1 MGTTLRGP
9 AVTPGDRVRLVSPSS
24 RPTESWLAESTEVL
38 ERWGLVVELGAH
50 ALDEWGYMA
59 GRDEDRLADLN
70 DAFGDPGV
78 RAIIATRGG
87 AGAYRIAD
95 RIDFD
100 AVRADPKPVV
110 GFSDIT
116 NIHLALWANTGLAT
130 VHGSLAGPTARSGA
144 RRLLT
149 RPEPSTIPRNPNAVS
164 AGIEVPGRATGPL
177 IGGNLRELVGWIGAG
192 LPDLAGAIVLL
203 EDLRHAGI
211 GQIDRHLTHLIR
223 SGALDGV
230 AAIALGSF
238 EGFDGYT
245 DRGWSVTDVLRDR
258 LGDLGVPVLG
268 GLDLG
273 HHLVGPDGDPDQS
286 AATLGASADLDTDRG
301 TLTVGPAA

>member
-1 MGTTLRGP
+1 MRSATLGC
-9 AVTPGDRVRLVSPSS
+9 
-24 RPTESWLAESTEVL
+24 
-38 ERWGLVVELGAH
+38 
-50 ALDEWGYMA
+50 
-59 GRDEDRLADLN
+59 
-70 DAFGDPGV
+70 
-78 RAIIATRGG
+78 AIIATRGG

-130 VHGSLAGPTARSGA
+130 VHGGLAGPTARSGV

-149 RPEPSTIPRNPNAVS
+149 CPEPSTLPRNPNAVS
-164 AGIEVPGRATGPL
+164 AGVEVPGRATGPL

-192 LPDLAGAIVLL
+192 LPDLDGAIVLL
-203 EDLRHAGI
+203 EDLRHVGI
-211 GQIDRHLTHLIR
+211 GQIDRHLTHLIE

-230 AAIALGSF
+230 AGIALGSF
-238 EGFDGYT
+238 EGFHGYT

-258 LGDLGVPVLG
+258 LGALGVPVLG

-273 HHLVGPDGDPDQS
+273 HHVVGPDGNPDQS
-286 AATLGASADLDTDRG
+286 AATLGASADLDTHRG
-301 TLTVGPAA
+301 TLTVGPCVR

>member
-1 MGTTLRGP
+1 MWPRLPSHAPWVAEGVTLRGM

-24 RPTESWLAESTEVL
+24 RPTEAWLAESVGVL
-38 ERWGLVVELGAH
+38 ESWGLAVEVGAH

-78 RAIIATRGG
+78 RASIATRGG

-130 VHGSLAGPTARSGA
+130 VHGSLAGPNARPGV
-144 RRLLT
+144 RRLLAH
-149 RPEPSTIPRNPNAVS
+149 PEPSAIATGLTRHARGRLTGGPIRRDPCRPFRPAHGFDPAGHERPRRPLPGHRRPPSWARGAIPRRQPAS
-164 AGIEVPGRATGPL
+164 
-177 IGGNLRELVGWIGAG
+177 
-192 LPDLAGAIVLL
+192 
-203 EDLRHAGI
+203 DLR
-211 GQIDRHLTHLIR
+211 
-223 SGALDGV
+223 
-230 AAIALGSF
+230 
-238 EGFDGYT
+238 
-245 DRGWSVTDVLRDR
+245 LRTR
-258 LGDLGVPVLG
+258 
-268 GLDLG
+268 
-273 HHLVGPDGDPDQS
+273 
-286 AATLGASADLDTDRG
+286 AR
-301 TLTVGPAA
+301 